1 MPGTVYI
8 FGKFMQR
15 IQQFLDDRGA
25 DLRVLTEPLT
35 PNVQAIASALSN
47 VDSSR
52 ILNNLLAAT
61 PPDGAIELHVTLPP
75 HAAQPPPPAGQPLPA
90 DAGQP
95 LPAEAS
101 QPSTPRGGDAAAQTG
116 P

>member
-1 MPGTVYI
+1 MLFRSWETPGTVYV
-8 FGKFMQR
+8 FGKFIQR

-47 VDSSR
+47 VDSSQ
-52 ILNNLLAAT
+52 ILSNLLAAT

-75 HAAQPPPPAGQPLPA
+75 QPAQPAQPGGPPKQPGGQ
-90 DAGQP
+90 
-95 LPAEAS
+95 
-101 QPSTPRGGDAAAQTG
+101 
-116 P
+116 